1 MALKQS
7 GDGISQNQAVVG
19 GNIKTRQRM
28 FRCFGKK
35 SAACRLRQ
43 VKYLQ
48 VKRKSVIAAVVQV
61 IVIVLGTGI
70 IYGKISLSIECYVV
84 HIYNTKLKPEV
95 RR

>member
-1 MALKQS
+1 
-7 GDGISQNQAVVG
+7 
-19 GNIKTRQRM
+19 M

-70 IYGKISLSIECYVV
+70 ICGKNFFTIECYVV
-84 HIYNTKLKPEV
+84 HIYNIKKLKPEV

>member
-1 MALKQS
+1 
-7 GDGISQNQAVVG
+7 
-19 GNIKTRQRM
+19 M

-35 SAACRLRQ
+35 SVACRLRQ

-70 IYGKISLSIECYVV
+70 ICGKNFFTIECYVV
-84 HIYNTKLKPEV
+84 HIYNIKNWNQKCDDNAKA
-95 RR
+95 RDFSHN

>member
-7 GDGISQNQAVVG
+7 GDGISQNQAEGRREYQNKAADVPVL
-19 GNIKTRQRM
+19 RQ
-28 FRCFGKK
+28 
-35 SAACRLRQ
+35 ACRLRQ

-70 IYGKISLSIECYVV
+70 ICGKNFFTIECYVV
-84 HIYNTKLKPEV
+84 HIYNIKN
-95 RR
+95 

>member
-1 MALKQS
+1 MAFKQS
-7 GDGISQNQAVVG
+7 GGGISQNQAEGRREYQNKAADVPAL
-19 GNIKTRQRM
+19 RQ
-28 FRCFGKK
+28 K

-70 IYGKISLSIECYVV
+70 ICGKNFFTIECYVV
-84 HIYNTKLKPEV
+84 HIYNIKN
-95 RR
+95 